1 MPIRVFLSLL
11 VLTVFFGYPVYAGV
25 SVLLGTESIPLMEH
39 YSGSTI
45 LIFGAISTVCLV
57 ILYAIV
63 ILALKSKGS
72 WDADDD
78 DEPWGTI
85 VHDFTGHGSP
95 MMPYIPDVAITVQ
108 PRSVQARS
116 PR

>member
-1 MPIRVFLSLL
+1 MPIRVFLSLFG
-11 VLTVFFGYPVYAGV
+11 LTVLLGYPVYAGV
-25 SVLLGTESIPLMEH
+25 SILLGAESIPLMEH
-39 YSGSTI
+39 YSSSTI
-45 LIFGAISTVCLV
+45 LILGAISTVSFI

-72 WDADDD
+72 WGADD

-85 VHDFTGHGSP
+85 VHDFTGHGGP
-95 MMPYIPDVAITVQ
+95 MMPYIPDGVSAVQ
-108 PRSVQARS
+108 PRSVQACN